1 VFVIVLENGEIHHR
15 FYSSSSSLQISFLPP
30 ITHTKAISGA
40 VIVPKKAVNSQQ
52 QQSITMAPPN
62 ADLFNSTTAASTD
75 SPSTPST
82 PLFKVNSPNVQYT
95 DEHILSKYTYYNTL
109 VTKQSDGSLVAEPT
123 ETSYEF
129 KTERSVPR
137 VG

>member
-1 VFVIVLENGEIHHR
+1 MN
-15 FYSSSSSLQISFLPP
+15 SSSSFDSLQISFLPP

-40 VIVPKKAVNSQQ
+40 VIVPKNQVNTINSNN
-52 QQSITMAPPN
+52 TMAPPN
-62 ADLFNSTTAASTD
+62 ADLSNTMTSNGHTV
-75 SPSTPST
+75 PS

-109 VTKQSDGSLVAEPT
+109 VTKQSDGSLLAEPT

-129 KTERSVPR
+129 KTERAVPR

>member
-1 VFVIVLENGEIHHR
+1 
-15 FYSSSSSLQISFLPP
+15 
-30 ITHTKAISGA
+30 
-40 VIVPKKAVNSQQ
+40 
-52 QQSITMAPPN
+52 MAPPN
-62 ADLFNSTTAASTD
+62 AEISNNNNIASNAAAV
-75 SPSTPST
+75 PS

-129 KTERSVPR
+129 KTERAVPR